1 MNSRSIEDMD
11 FLGIC
16 PFCANNDTDYGYEY
30 QWDYCPKAANLKIND
45 EANGV
50 CTGCDGFVPE
60 VREC

>member
-1 MNSRSIEDMD
+1 MD

-16 PFCANNDTDYGYEY
+16 PFCVNNDTDYGYEY

-45 EANGV
+45 EANGI

-60 VREC
+60 AREC